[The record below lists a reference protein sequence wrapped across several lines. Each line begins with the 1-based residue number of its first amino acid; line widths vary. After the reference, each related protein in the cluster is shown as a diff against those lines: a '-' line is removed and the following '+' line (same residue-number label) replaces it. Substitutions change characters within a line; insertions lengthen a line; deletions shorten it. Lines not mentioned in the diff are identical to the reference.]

1 MMEQNTTNKPLRRV
15 GTLTLGVC
23 LIAAG
28 TLFLLA
34 RFLPGLPWL
43 VIWQVLPA
51 AGLIL
56 LGVRGTLLLGPAR
69 RMPVRLR
76 LGSTLPAADGRMLRR
91 LDLDAGRPDAGQWIY
106 HSPVIQES
114 LCSRPPWERL
124 HRLFRLKREAYCTP
138 VSSASLW

>member
-1 MMEQNTTNKPLRRV
+1 MEQNTTNKPLRRV

-28 TLFLLA
+28 VLFLLC

-56 LGVRGTLLLGPAR
+56 LGCEVLYYSAR
-69 RMPVRLR
+69 RVSVRLR
-76 LGSTLPAADGRMLRR
+76 LGGALPADDGRVLRR

-114 LCSRPPWERL
+114 LCSRPARN
-124 HRLFRLKREAYCTP
+124 HAGAK
-138 VSSASLW
+138 SA

>member
-28 TLFLLA
+28 VLFLLA

-56 LGVRGTLLLGPAR
+56 LGCEVLYYSARPGACRCDFGSVVLCLLLLIPGNMLIHHIAGDVNVVASLPPQAALILIVLATLLTMLGGVIPAR
-69 RMPVRLR
+69 SAAKSNPVKALR
-76 LGSTLPAADGRMLRR
+76 S
-91 LDLDAGRPDAGQWIY
+91 
-106 HSPVIQES
+106 E
-114 LCSRPPWERL
+114 
-124 HRLFRLKREAYCTP
+124 
-138 VSSASLW
+138 

>member
-43 VIWQVLPA
+43 VIWQVLSRR
-51 AGLIL
+51 
-56 LGVRGTLLLGPAR
+56 RGSSCWGARYSTTRPGPAH
-69 RMPVRLR
+69 
-76 LGSTLPAADGRMLRR
+76 
-91 LDLDAGRPDAGQWIY
+91 AGATSARW
-106 HSPVIQES
+106 
-114 LCSRPPWERL
+114 CS
-124 HRLFRLKREAYCTP
+124 AC
-138 VSSASLW
+138 

>member
-1 MMEQNTTNKPLRRV
+1 MTSTTNTTNKPLRRV

-28 TLFLLA
+28 VLFLLA

-56 LGVRGTLLLGPAR
+56 LGCEVLYYSARPGACRCDFGSVVLCLLMMGGCFG
-69 RMPVRLR
+69 V
-76 LGSTLPAADGRMLRR
+76 STLCCWPRCWAA
-91 LDLDAGRPDAGQWIY
+91 AAPSTCEHKKA
-106 HSPVIQES
+106 
-114 LCSRPPWERL
+114 CAASRPGRV
-124 HRLFRLKREAYCTP
+124 CTGFF
-138 VSSASLW
+138 V

>member
-1 MMEQNTTNKPLRRV
+1 V

-56 LGVRGTLLLGPAR
+56 LGCEVLYYSARPGACRCDFGSVVLCLLMMGGCFG
-69 RMPVRLR
+69 V
-76 LGSTLPAADGRMLRR
+76 STLMLLAQMLGR
-91 LDLDAGRPDAGQWIY
+91 G
-106 HSPVIQES
+106 
-114 LCSRPPWERL
+114 
-124 HRLFRLKREAYCTP
+124 CTIH
-138 VSSASLW
+138 L

>member
-1 MMEQNTTNKPLRRV
+1 MEQNTTNKPLRRV

-56 LGVRGTLLLGPAR
+56 LGCEVLYYSARPGACRCDFGSVVLCLLLMGGCFG
-69 RMPVRLR
+69 V
-76 LGSTLPAADGRMLRR
+76 STLTLVVQMLGR
-91 LDLDAGRPDAGQWIY
+91 G
-106 HSPVIQES
+106 
-114 LCSRPPWERL
+114 
-124 HRLFRLKREAYCTP
+124 CTIH
-138 VSSASLW
+138 L

>member
-1 MMEQNTTNKPLRRV
+1 MEQNTTNKPLRRV

-56 LGVRGTLLLGPAR
+56 LGCEVLYYSARPGACRCDFGSVVLCLLMMGGCFG
-69 RMPVRLR
+69 V
-76 LGSTLPAADGRMLRR
+76 STLMLLAQMLGRGFTIHLC
-91 LDLDAGRPDAGQWIY
+91 RP
-106 HSPVIQES
+106 
-114 LCSRPPWERL
+114 SRPGRV
-124 HRLFRLKREAYCTP
+124 CTGFF
-138 VSSASLW
+138 V

>member
-1 MMEQNTTNKPLRRV
+1 MEQNTTNKPLRRV

-28 TLFLLA
+28 VLFLLA

-56 LGVRGTLLLGPAR
+56 LGWGIVQVGLSLQSHDPSQRSQGFLTLAGGLVITFAKEI
-69 RMPVRLR
+69 
-76 LGSTLPAADGRMLRR
+76 
-91 LDLDAGRPDAGQWIY
+91 LDLITA
-106 HSPVIQES
+106 
-114 LCSRPPWERL
+114 
-124 HRLFRLKREAYCTP
+124 
-138 VSSASLW
+138 

>member
-51 AGLIL
+51 EI
-56 LGVRGTLLLGPAR
+56 
-69 RMPVRLR
+69 
-76 LGSTLPAADGRMLRR
+76 GR
-91 LDLDAGRPDAGQWIY
+91 A
-106 HSPVIQES
+106 HV
-114 LCSRPPWERL
+114 
-124 HRLFRLKREAYCTP
+124 
-138 VSSASLW
+138 

>member
-1 MMEQNTTNKPLRRV
+1 MEQNTTNKPLRRV

-56 LGVRGTLLLGPAR
+56 LGCEVLYYSARPGAR
-69 RMPVRLR
+69 RCDFGSVVLCLLMMGGCFGV
-76 LGSTLPAADGRMLRR
+76 STLMLLAQMLGRGFTIHL
-91 LDLDAGRPDAGQWIY
+91 
-106 HSPVIQES
+106 
-114 LCSRPPWERL
+114 
-124 HRLFRLKREAYCTP
+124 
-138 VSSASLW
+138 

>member
-56 LGVRGTLLLGPAR
+56 LGCEVLYYSARPGPAR
-69 RMPVRLR
+69 
-76 LGSTLPAADGRMLRR
+76 
-91 LDLDAGRPDAGQWIY
+91 AGATSARW
-106 HSPVIQES
+106 
-114 LCSRPPWERL
+114 CS
-124 HRLFRLKREAYCTP
+124 AC
-138 VSSASLW
+138 

>member
-1 MMEQNTTNKPLRRV
+1 MEQNTTNKPLRRV

-56 LGVRGTLLLGPAR
+56 LGCEVLPAR
-69 RMPVRLR
+69 
-76 LGSTLPAADGRMLRR
+76 
-91 LDLDAGRPDAGQWIY
+91 
-106 HSPVIQES
+106 
-114 LCSRPPWERL
+114 ERL

>member
-1 MMEQNTTNKPLRRV
+1 MEQNTTNKPLRRV

-56 LGVRGTLLLGPAR
+56 LGCEVLYYSAR

-76 LGSTLPAADGRMLRR
+76 LGGALPADDGWVLRR
-91 LDLDAGRPDAGQWIY
+91 LDPYAAGPDAG
-106 HSPVIQES
+106 P
-114 LCSRPPWERL
+114 RL
-124 HRLFRLKREAYCTP
+124 HHPP
-138 VSSASLW
+138 VNTRKPVQSPGPGASAQAFSFEERGLLYAG

>member
-28 TLFLLA
+28 VLFLLC
-34 RFLPGLPWL
+34 RFLPGLPWM

-56 LGVRGTLLLGPAR
+56 LGCEVLYYSAR
-69 RMPVRLR
+69 P
-76 LGSTLPAADGRMLRR
+76 GA
-91 LDLDAGRPDAGQWIY
+91 
-106 HSPVIQES
+106 
-114 LCSRPPWERL
+114 
-124 HRLFRLKREAYCTP
+124 
-138 VSSASLW
+138 

>member
-1 MMEQNTTNKPLRRV
+1 MTSTTNTTNKPLRRV

-56 LGVRGTLLLGPAR
+56 LGCATTRPGPAH
-69 RMPVRLR
+69 
-76 LGSTLPAADGRMLRR
+76 
-91 LDLDAGRPDAGQWIY
+91 AGATSARW
-106 HSPVIQES
+106 
-114 LCSRPPWERL
+114 CS
-124 HRLFRLKREAYCTP
+124 AC
-138 VSSASLW
+138 

>member
-1 MMEQNTTNKPLRRV
+1 MEQNTTNKPLRRV

-56 LGVRGTLLLGPAR
+56 LGCEVLYYSARPGACRCDFGSVVLCLLMMGGCFG
-69 RMPVRLR
+69 V
-76 LGSTLPAADGRMLRR
+76 STSCCWPRCWAA
-91 LDLDAGRPDAGQWIY
+91 A
-106 HSPVIQES
+106 SPSTCE
-114 LCSRPPWERL
+114 
-124 HRLFRLKREAYCTP
+124 HRLFRLKRGAYCTP

>member
-1 MMEQNTTNKPLRRV
+1 MEQNTPNKPLRRV
-15 GTLTLGVC
+15 GTLPLGVC

-56 LGVRGTLLLGPAR
+56 LGCEVLYYSARPGACRCDFGSVMLCLLMMGGCFG
-69 RMPVRLR
+69 V
-76 LGSTLPAADGRMLRR
+76 STLMLLAQMLGR
-91 LDLDAGRPDAGQWIY
+91 G
-106 HSPVIQES
+106 
-114 LCSRPPWERL
+114 
-124 HRLFRLKREAYCTP
+124 CTIH
-138 VSSASLW
+138 L

>member
-51 AGLIL
+51 AGSSCW
-56 LGVRGTLLLGPAR
+56 GVRCSTFPPDPAN
-69 RMPVRLR
+69 
-76 LGSTLPAADGRMLRR
+76 
-91 LDLDAGRPDAGQWIY
+91 AGA
-106 HSPVIQES
+106 
-114 LCSRPPWERL
+114 
-124 HRLFRLKREAYCTP
+124 T
-138 VSSASLW
+138 SAL

>member
-1 MMEQNTTNKPLRRV
+1 MEQNTTNKPLRRV

-56 LGVRGTLLLGPAR
+56 LGCEVLYYSARPGACRCDFGSVVLCLLMMGGCFG
-69 RMPVRLR
+69 V
-76 LGSTLPAADGRMLRR
+76 STLMLLAQMLGRGFTIHLYKKACAA
-91 LDLDAGRPDAGQWIY
+91 
-106 HSPVIQES
+106 
-114 LCSRPPWERL
+114 SRPGRV
-124 HRLFRLKREAYCTP
+124 CTGFF
-138 VSSASLW
+138 V

>member
-1 MMEQNTTNKPLRRV
+1 MEQNTTNKPLRRV

-76 LGSTLPAADGRMLRR
+76 LGGALPADDGWVLRC
-91 LDLDAGRPDAGQWIY
+91 LDPYAAGPDAG
-106 HSPVIQES
+106 P
-114 LCSRPPWERL
+114 RL
-124 HRLFRLKREAYCTP
+124 HHHL
-138 VSSASLW
+138 

>member
-1 MMEQNTTNKPLRRV
+1 MEQNTTNKPLRRV

-51 AGLIL
+51 AGC
-56 LGVRGTLLLGPAR
+56 
-69 RMPVRLR
+69 R
-76 LGSTLPAADGRMLRR
+76 LGGAAYSSCSWSKSSSVTSFSFTTG
-91 LDLDAGRPDAGQWIY
+91 P
-106 HSPVIQES
+106 ES
-114 LCSRPPWERL
+114 RGAFSGC
-124 HRLFRLKREAYCTP
+124 AA
-138 VSSASLW
+138 SSA

>member
-1 MMEQNTTNKPLRRV
+1 MEQNTTNKPLRRV

-56 LGVRGTLLLGPAR
+56 LGCEVLYYSARPGVCRCDFGSVVLCLLMMGGCFG
-69 RMPVRLR
+69 V
-76 LGSTLPAADGRMLRR
+76 STLMLLAQMLGR
-91 LDLDAGRPDAGQWIY
+91 G
-106 HSPVIQES
+106 
-114 LCSRPPWERL
+114 
-124 HRLFRLKREAYCTP
+124 CTIH
-138 VSSASLW
+138 L

>member
-1 MMEQNTTNKPLRRV
+1 MTSTTNTTNKPLRRD

-56 LGVRGTLLLGPAR
+56 LGCEVLYYSARPGACRCDFGSVVLCLLMMGGCFG
-69 RMPVRLR
+69 V
-76 LGSTLPAADGRMLRR
+76 STLMLLAQMLGR
-91 LDLDAGRPDAGQWIY
+91 G
-106 HSPVIQES
+106 
-114 LCSRPPWERL
+114 
-124 HRLFRLKREAYCTP
+124 CTIH
-138 VSSASLW
+138 L